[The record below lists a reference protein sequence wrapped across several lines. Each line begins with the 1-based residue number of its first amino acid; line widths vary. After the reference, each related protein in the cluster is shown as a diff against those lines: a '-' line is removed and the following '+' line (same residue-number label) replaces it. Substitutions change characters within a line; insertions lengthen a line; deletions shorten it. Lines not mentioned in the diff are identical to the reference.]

1 MTNYKT
7 YALITAISFSF
18 AYFAVNYVV
27 GDGSSNDNV
36 VIWLINKEGNKM
48 LFVNFAALVFM
59 SMIIGTLVAGLAL
72 EAAKI

>member
-27 GDGSSNDNV
+27 
-36 VIWLINKEGNKM
+36 ETM
-48 LFVNFAALVFM
+48 LAMLLVMAAATT
-59 SMIIGTLVAGLAL
+59 TLLFDW
-72 EAAKI
+72 